1 MPHERDVL
9 KPRVHVAHIRLIGS
23 ELLGLE
29 RDHSGVI
36 SAWFEH
42 DQILAGTECIGVGSH
57 RFDGHTGLTDFLTN
71 LVAGA
76 DLPGIDGL
84 VAGQSDLDAIGAGE
98 YGGGAAVGTAVGD
111 VGPGVIEVA
120 PLKGGVAAQ
129 IEDAG
134 DRLFASG
141 QQVLVNSHVS
151 VAVQLE
157 AAWFVVGGDG
167 RASGMLA
174 VGKPRVNA
182 ERPRCLHGVVVV
194 HGEGLRKAVL
204 VQRVGGGDG
213 DVERVSGDVGGAP

>member
-9 KPRVHVAHIRLIGS
+9 KPRAHMAHIRLIGS

-57 RFDGHTGLTDFLTN
+57 RFDGHTGLTDFLAN

-98 YGGGAAVGTAVGD
+98 YGRGAAVSTAVGD
-111 VGPGVIEVA
+111 VGPGVIEAA
-120 PLKGGVAAQ
+120 P
-129 IEDAG
+129 
-134 DRLFASG
+134 S
-141 QQVLVNSHVS
+141 
-151 VAVQLE
+151 
-157 AAWFVVGGDG
+157 
-167 RASGMLA
+167 
-174 VGKPRVNA
+174 
-182 ERPRCLHGVVVV
+182 
-194 HGEGLRKAVL
+194 
-204 VQRVGGGDG
+204 RVGCCADRRCRRPALRQWAADARQQSRECRNAARGGMA
-213 DVERVSGDVGGAP
+213 RCRR

>member
-98 YGGGAAVGTAVGD
+98 YGGGAAVST
-111 VGPGVIEVA
+111 
-120 PLKGGVAAQ
+120 
-129 IEDAG
+129 
-134 DRLFASG
+134 S
-141 QQVLVNSHVS
+141 
-151 VAVQLE
+151 
-157 AAWFVVGGDG
+157 
-167 RASGMLA
+167 
-174 VGKPRVNA
+174 KPR
-182 ERPRCLHGVVVV
+182 PS
-194 HGEGLRKAVL
+194 
-204 VQRVGGGDG
+204 RVGLPRRSKMPETG
-213 DVERVSGDVGGAP
+213 SSPVGSRCSSTVT